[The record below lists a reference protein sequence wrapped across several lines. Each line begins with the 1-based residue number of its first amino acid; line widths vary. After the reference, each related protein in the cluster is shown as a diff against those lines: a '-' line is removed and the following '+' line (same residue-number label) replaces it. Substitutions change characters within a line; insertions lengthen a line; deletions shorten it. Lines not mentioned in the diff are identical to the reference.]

1 MTEVTNSICDSD
13 VSVSGYSGIHVPHQS
28 CRGMHLPKN
37 LIWSME
43 HMYQF
48 HPEHSLERG
57 FGVFSRID
65 VRLWLR
71 CWESFSCRKAHQCPQ
86 FRCQPR
92 AVWWLQGWQKGGTV
106 VALRCPQCGLLCV
119 SAHRAGPCS
128 SSVAARGRLQPGTGV
143 LVLRGSAA
151 ERLLC
156 AATWADHLQMVS
168 RGICNFYLNSLSIAS
183 SRDCCIQ

>member
-1 MTEVTNSICDSD
+1 MTEVTNSICNSD

-92 AVWWLQGWQKGGTV
+92 AVWWLQGWHGGGTALSPV
-106 VALRCPQCGLLCV
+106 WVALCQCPQG
-119 SAHRAGPCS
+119 RALQQLRGCQGTPAAWDRSFGFERQCCRKAFMCSYLGRS
-128 SSVAARGRLQPGTGV
+128 SS
-143 LVLRGSAA
+143 
-151 ERLLC
+151 
-156 AATWADHLQMVS
+156 
-168 RGICNFYLNSLSIAS
+168 NSLT
-183 SRDCCIQ
+183 RYL